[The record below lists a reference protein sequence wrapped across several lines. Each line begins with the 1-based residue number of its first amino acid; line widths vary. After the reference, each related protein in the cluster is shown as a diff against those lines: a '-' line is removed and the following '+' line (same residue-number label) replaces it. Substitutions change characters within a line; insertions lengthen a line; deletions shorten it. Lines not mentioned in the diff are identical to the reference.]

1 MENKIDNNKV
11 IIWRSEY
18 NINNFKIDT
27 EHQKLFTIAREALN
41 ISKLQSDDEIKI
53 KLKEIIVK
61 LFKYVN
67 LHFSNEEKYMEEIS
81 YPDIEDHTFLHKN
94 MLNMLTNLISELNT
108 LELKAIE
115 ISLFNFIEE
124 YFIRHIVLE
133 DKKIQLWNTNLEDLK
148 KNFGWKEIYSVNN
161 PNIDN
166 EHKKLFD
173 IAQEAF
179 IEVEPTL
186 KTRKIKEVLTKLYD
200 YMKTHFKHEEEY
212 MAQISYP
219 HIEDHK
225 KLHIEIIHSINT
237 FVKKLPSQSEDT
249 FEKELAKI
257 IDIALVHHIIQ
268 EDRKIIAWVKT
279 NMKK

>member
-81 YPDIEDHTFLHKN
+81 YPDIEDHKFLHKN

-161 PNIDN
+161 PNIDS

-219 HIEDHK
+219 NIEEHK
-225 KLHIEIIHSINT
+225 KLHVEIIHSINT
-237 FVKKLPSQSEDT
+237 FVKKLPSQNEDT

>member
-81 YPDIEDHTFLHKN
+81 YPDIEDHKFLHKN

-161 PNIDN
+161 PNIDS

-179 IEVEPTL
+179 IEVEPAL

-219 HIEDHK
+219 NIEEHK
-225 KLHIEIIHSINT
+225 KLHVEIIHSINT
-237 FVKKLPSQSEDT
+237 FVKKLPSQNEDT